1 MSPKKKKLKENGV
14 ATAKPNKSVVIKK
27 KPKKLV
33 KTVIKGEPLERVP
46 QVNISMVSQFV
57 IIIFFTLLY
66 LF

>member
-1 MSPKKKKLKENGV
+1 M